1 MGDADPLN
9 GMKAFFKTRTFIALC
24 IAAVLLL
31 GMTVLDTASNGRMTF
46 FENIAGSL
54 ITPVQSFCSTVIRS
68 GGNLVKAYT
77 EYKELEEENNKLKNE
92 LASAAQLIRDA
103 EEYANENTS
112 LKAMLGI
119 AEEHTDFVF
128 SACLVVGSDQN
139 GYSHTLTLNKGSADG
154 LAERDL
160 VITADGVVGYINEL
174 GLTWSKVTTVLD
186 SSCEIGAIV
195 TRTQDVGVLDWD
207 YVLSEQSLLKLA
219 YLDTDAVLN
228 SGDAVE
234 TSGVGGIFPSG
245 VLIGRVRELRT
256 ESHGISQYA
265 VLEPAV
271 NIDTVRTV
279 FVITNFESER

>member
-1 MGDADPLN
+1 
-9 GMKAFFKTRTFIALC
+9 MKAFLKTRTFIAIC
-24 IAAVLLL
+24 IVAALLL
-31 GMTVLDTASNGRMTF
+31 GMTVLDTASNGHLSF
-46 FENIAGSL
+46 LENLAGSL
-54 ITPVQSFCSTVIRS
+54 VTPVQNFCSTVVKY
-68 GGNLVKAYT
+68 GGNLVRAYT
-77 EYKELEEENNKLKNE
+77 DYEALEEENERLKNE
-92 LASAAQLIRDA
+92 LASAGQLIRDA
-103 EEYANENTS
+103 EEYANENAS

-139 GYSHTLTLNKGSADG
+139 GYSHTLTLNKGSVDG
-154 LAERDL
+154 LAEKDL
-160 VITADGVVGYINEL
+160 VMTADGVVGYINEL

-195 TRTQDVGVLDWD
+195 TRTQDIGVLDWD
-207 YVLSEQSLLKLA
+207 YSLSEEGLLKLA
-219 YLDTDAVLN
+219 YLDTDVVLN

-234 TSGVGGIFPSG
+234 TSGVGGVFPKG

-271 NIDTVRTV
+271 DVDQVSTV
-279 FVITNFESER
+279 FVVTNFESES

>member
-1 MGDADPLN
+1 
-9 GMKAFFKTRTFIALC
+9 MKAFFKTRTFIC
-24 IAAVLLL
+24 ICIVAALLL
-31 GMTVLDTASNGRMTF
+31 GMTVLDTASNGHLSF
-46 FENIAGSL
+46 LENLAGSL
-54 ITPVQSFCSTVIRS
+54 VTPIQNFCTTVIQK
-68 GGNLVKAYT
+68 GGNLIKVYT
-77 EYKELEEENNKLKNE
+77 DYETLAEENAKLKSE
-92 LASAAQLIRDA
+92 LASAGQLIRDA
-103 EEYANENTS
+103 EEYANENQS

-119 AEEHTDFVF
+119 AEEHADFKF
-128 SACLVVGSDQN
+128 AACLVVGSDQN

-154 LAERDL
+154 MEKRDL
-160 VITADGVVGYINEL
+160 VMTADGVVGYINEL

-207 YVLSEQSLLKLA
+207 YTLSEDGLLKLA
-219 YLDTDAVLN
+219 YLDAGVVLN

-234 TSGVGGIFPSG
+234 TSGVGGVFPKG

-271 NIDTVRTV
+271 DVDAVGTV
-279 FVITNFESER
+279 FVITNFESEN